1 VARGE
6 NIVTDLSTVM
16 GPPFY
21 LNGGGERKGERYI
34 FFLFTVGP
42 PAVSTP
48 SPRALPACRAVGAH
62 HFVPL
67 TPVSDVIAGH
77 QQRGKPGEIVVRA
90 TPPPSPRTSTVPRGA
105 PSRRCGPAASPQ
117 TISSA
122 ERRPAHPGELVRL
135 AHRYRHIVGRP
146 PSPRPPGKRCRLVSL
161 IFCLFF
167 SSGGC

>member
-1 VARGE
+1 
-6 NIVTDLSTVM
+6 M
-16 GPPFY
+16 GPRF
-21 LNGGGERKGERYI
+21 LLKRGGERKGERYI

-42 PAVSTP
+42 PAVSAP
-48 SPRALPACRAVGAH
+48 ISRALPAGNAVRAPRFA
-62 HFVPL
+62 PP
-67 TPVSDVIAGH
+67 TPVFEVIAGH
-77 QQRGKPGEIVVRA
+77 EQRGKPGETVVRA

-146 PSPRPPGKRCRLVSL
+146 PSLRPLGKRCRLVSL
-161 IFCLFF
+161 IFCPFF
-167 SSGGC
+167 SLGRC

>member
-1 VARGE
+1 
-6 NIVTDLSTVM
+6 M
-16 GPPFY
+16 GPRF
-21 LNGGGERKGERYI
+21 LINGGERERGKPVH
-34 FFLFTVGP
+34 FFLFTVCAA
-42 PAVSTP
+42 AVSDP
-48 SPRALPACRAVGAH
+48 ISRALPAGSAPGAPR
-62 HFVPL
+62 FAAPI
-67 TPVSDVIAGH
+67 PVFEVIAGH
-77 QQRGKPGEIVVRA
+77 PERSQPARLTR
-90 TPPPSPRTSTVPRGA
+90 RTCRPAFLGTATVPRGA
-105 PSRRCGPAASPQ
+105 PSRRCTLAASPQ

>member
-1 VARGE
+1 
-6 NIVTDLSTVM
+6 M
-16 GPPFY
+16 GPRF
-21 LNGGGERKGERYI
+21 LINGGERERGKPVH
-34 FFLFTVGP
+34 FFLFTVRAA
-42 PAVSTP
+42 AVSAP
-48 SPRALPACRAVGAH
+48 SPCALQACRAPGAPR
-62 HFVPL
+62 FAAL
-67 TPVSDVIAGH
+67 TPVFEVIAGH
-77 QQRGKPGEIVVRA
+77 PEHGKPGETVVRA

-105 PSRRCGPAASPQ
+105 ASRRCGPAASPQ

>member
-1 VARGE
+1 
-6 NIVTDLSTVM
+6 M
-16 GPPFY
+16 GPRF
-21 LNGGGERKGERYI
+21 LTNGGERERGKPVH
-34 FFLFTVGP
+34 FFLFTVRAA
-42 PAVSTP
+42 AVSAP
-48 SPRALPACRAVGAH
+48 SPCALPAGTAQGAPR
-62 HFVPL
+62 FAAL
-67 TPVSDVIAGH
+67 TPVFEVIAGH
-77 QQRGKPGEIVVRA
+77 PGQCQPARL
-90 TPPPSPRTSTVPRGA
+90 TRRTCRPAFLGTATVPRGA

-122 ERRPAHPGELVRL
+122 ERRPAHPGKLVRL

>member
-1 VARGE
+1 
-6 NIVTDLSTVM
+6 M
-16 GPPFY
+16 GPRFY

-42 PAVSTP
+42 PAVSAP
-48 SPRALPACRAVGAH
+48 SPCALQACRAVRAH
-62 HFVPL
+62 HFAPPM
-67 TPVSDVIAGH
+67 PVSEVIAGH
-77 QQRGKPGEIVVRA
+77 GQRGKPGEIVVRA